1 MDASQRSILSYLKE
15 LASLQ
20 PEKPLLGNDAHW
32 LSAGKVLSLVEHVAT
47 ALRRMN
53 ISGTTVAVRCTRT
66 LETAILL
73 LSLRAAGAVAVLI
86 DPRDDVQTALQQT
99 DAEIPVQ
106 AVIAQ
111 TGQTVFRITR
121 GETSAELDLFA
132 LPPSAGSLLHSNADE
147 PAFVIFTSGST
158 GKSKAVVLTEGNLVN
173 NLIDSHPL
181 GDYQP
186 DDRALGALP
195 LHHVFGL
202 VLLSGAAV
210 LGYGIFFPEKTDIAS
225 ILRAIEAQRLTRMNG
240 VPSLYLAMAEQ
251 CAEHDLTSLRAG
263 FIGGAPTTVEQ
274 FLRIERTLDMTLISV
289 YGMSECIG
297 IACSAASAPEHQ
309 RAKTVGAFY
318 PMNTG
323 KILRADGT
331 EADLMEEGEICVTGP
346 ARMLGYYGQMMPRDE
361 LLHTGDM
368 GYVDADGYLYVT
380 GRKKNII
387 IRNGNNLSPRR
398 IEEALLA
405 LPGIREAVVVGLQDE
420 QQGEV
425 PAAMLVADSKTAAP
439 EPKLNKNELPV
450 CYHYVDA
457 IPLTAS
463 GKPDLLRIREVLTRC
478 RNG

>member
-1 MDASQRSILSYLKE
+1 MAVSQRSILSYLKE
-15 LASLQ
+15 LGSLQ

-86 DPRDDVQTALQQT
+86 DPREDVETALGQT

-173 NLIDSHPL
+173 NLIDSQPL

-202 VLLSGAAV
+202 VLLSGASV
-210 LGYGIFFPEKTDIAS
+210 LGYSIFLPEKTDIAS
-225 ILRAIEAQRLTRMNG
+225 ILCAIEAQRLTRMNG

-251 CAEHDLTSLRAG
+251 CGGQPACGLHRRRTHYGGAVSAHRADAGHDADFRLRHVRVHRHCLFRRECAGASACQDGRGVLPHEYGENPPRGRHRSRLDGGRRNLRDRAGAHVGLLRASHAAR
-263 FIGGAPTTVEQ
+263 GA
-274 FLRIERTLDMTLISV
+274 
-289 YGMSECIG
+289 
-297 IACSAASAPEHQ
+297 AAH
-309 RAKTVGAFY
+309 
-318 PMNTG
+318 
-323 KILRADGT
+323 
-331 EADLMEEGEICVTGP
+331 
-346 ARMLGYYGQMMPRDE
+346 
-361 LLHTGDM
+361 
-368 GYVDADGYLYVT
+368 
-380 GRKKNII
+380 GR
-387 IRNGNNLSPRR
+387 PW
-398 IEEALLA
+398 
-405 LPGIREAVVVGLQDE
+405 LP
-420 QQGEV
+420 
-425 PAAMLVADSKTAAP
+425 
-439 EPKLNKNELPV
+439 
-450 CYHYVDA
+450 
-457 IPLTAS
+457 
-463 GKPDLLRIREVLTRC
+463 
-478 RNG
+478 